1 MDYKDSEVCLSIN
14 LQGQQA
20 IRGSYSHF
28 HKVGK
33 EGQEINGVRMDKAPT
48 FTEAKKTIHLSN
60 AFVRGALDEPTES
73 LKHKMKLS
81 FWRNLPEYK
90 RIALHVGSYVS
101 AIHPEHRGYE
111 MEIL

>member
-1 MDYKDSEVCLSIN
+1 MNLKDSEVNLSIN
-14 LQGQQA
+14 LMGSHA
-20 IRGSYSHF
+20 RNGSYSHF

-48 FTEAKKTIHLSN
+48 FTEAKKTIRLGN

-90 RIALHVGSYVS
+90 RIALHVGSYVK
-101 AIHPEHRGYE
+101 AIHPEHRGYT
-111 MEIL
+111 MELL